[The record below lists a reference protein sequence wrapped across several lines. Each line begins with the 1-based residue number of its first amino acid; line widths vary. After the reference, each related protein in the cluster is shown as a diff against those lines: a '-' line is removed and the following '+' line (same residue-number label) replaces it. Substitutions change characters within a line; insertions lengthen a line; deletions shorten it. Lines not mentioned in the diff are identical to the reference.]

1 MRHSIFICSLLSLAL
16 ASTTAPLSAQES
28 WADAIVD
35 ADKLEFGVIA
45 AGSEALKV
53 VTIENTT
60 GHQVHI
66 SHFETACK
74 CAEATQPSGQDQRLL
89 NPGESAVIEVRINTR
104 SFKQQRDTT
113 LTIHFDAPQFASVR
127 IPISAYIRTDVV
139 FEPGKVDFGRVDF
152 LAGKEIPVK
161 IAYSGRPD
169 WRIVDVKFSGD
180 RLAAKLEETARHPDQ
195 LGTSVGYDLTV
206 ELKKEARAGRFR
218 EIVTLITDDAAN
230 PHVPLLVEGEV
241 VPEFSLSSPSIAIRA
256 LKPGETTTVKLVVK
270 GSKPF
275 LVEDVDCNDLQ
286 DCFKVKMSATENKV
300 QVIELE
306 FTAPQSPGKFTEQMV
321 VKIKGRKDLIPFSVS
336 GVIN

>member
-1 MRHSIFICSLLSLAL
+1 MRTLLKFCLAMAFALSL
-16 ASTTAPLSAQES
+16 STGIVKAQES
-28 WADAIVD
+28 WADSLVD
-35 ADKLEFGVIA
+35 VDKLEFGVIA
-45 AGSEALKV
+45 AGSETLKV

-60 GHQVHI
+60 GQQVHI

-74 CAEATQPSGQDQRLL
+74 CAEATQPRGQEKRLL
-89 NPGESAVIEVRINTR
+89 EPGESAVIEVRINTR
-104 SFKQQRDTT
+104 AFKQQRDTT

-139 FEPGKVDFGRVDF
+139 FEPGKVDFGRVEF
-152 LAGKEIPVK
+152 LTGKELPVK

-169 WRIVDVKFSGD
+169 WKIVDVKFGGD
-180 RLAAKLEETARHPDQ
+180 RLAAALKETDRRPDQ
-195 LGTSVGYDLTV
+195 FGTFVGYDLV
-206 ELKKEARAGRFR
+206 VKLKKEARSGRFR
-218 EIVTLITDDAAN
+218 EIVTLVTDDAAN

-275 LVEDVDCNDLQ
+275 LVEDVDCKDLQ
-286 DCFKVKMSATENKV
+286 DCFRVKMSEKENKV

-321 VKIKGRKDLIPFSVS
+321 VKIKDREELIPFSVS